1 MAQRLGNVAV
11 GSIVKLKERGVP
23 QKYLVVHQ
31 GRPSAMYD
39 VSCDGTWLLRKD
51 AWTEYNWDND
61 GGNEYL
67 KSNFVE
73 FLDEFVSL
81 LDPSIKP
88 FIKTVKIPYCVGGY
102 GGFEIKSGPN
112 GNQCRVFPLGGY
124 EVGLTSGLNSGIPA
138 DGSKLAYFKS
148 GNGTLAKE
156 KRIVEYKG
164 STVPWWTRSSNP
176 SLTRYAWSIS
186 SDGDYHSEITNVLH
200 YVLPAMIMQQNL
212 IVDDSGNIL
221 AETYPEPPASIT
233 VPTDAVPDG
242 STIAVSWA
250 SVAGATYKLQR
261 SVDG

>member
-112 GNQCRVFPLGGY
+112 GNQCRVFPCLLY
-124 EVGLTSGLNSGIPA
+124 TSDAA
-138 DGSKLAYFKS
+138 D
-148 GNGTLAKE
+148 E
-156 KRIVEYKG
+156 
-164 STVPWWTRSSNP
+164 
-176 SLTRYAWSIS
+176 
-186 SDGDYHSEITNVLH
+186 
-200 YVLPAMIMQQNL
+200 
-212 IVDDSGNIL
+212 
-221 AETYPEPPASIT
+221 
-233 VPTDAVPDG
+233 
-242 STIAVSWA
+242 
-250 SVAGATYKLQR
+250 
-261 SVDG
+261 